1 MGKRGIG
8 CMRSEKYF
16 WQDKTDL
23 KLNKICP
30 CDLSLLL
37 LVKDLTYS
45 HLRGRNQVHI
55 QEILYFY
62 CTTCGSAS
70 YGN

>member
-8 CMRSEKYF
+8 CGLKNNF

-45 HLRGRNQVHI
+45 HLGGRNQVDI
-55 QEILYFY
+55 Q
-62 CTTCGSAS
+62 
-70 YGN
+70 